1 MLVFGTAGM
10 STPDSLRAV
19 IKNEKTDDEMKAIA
33 SAELAR
39 HFLGINPDSAGFY
52 ADYGLNLSMKV
63 NYLPGIFDLSCT
75 LGKVNLQKDSI
86 DAAITIFENAGK
98 YIDKLENKRDALCV
112 LLLLGYASDVKRDFY
127 RAHEA
132 LYKGLRIAEETH
144 DSTFLWSFF
153 NNLGVHHIEIEDY
166 TKSLELLRKGLSV
179 YFRLHESRRKY
190 SLASTY
196 NNMAIAFI
204 NLTQPDSARVYLE
217 KALAMPDI
225 KGNFYGIHDI
235 YGNLARISLM
245 KDEPDRALEYALKA
259 GSALDSLGGS
269 FQGAMAPLYANQSIQ
284 LGEIYYIKGSPDQA
298 RPYLEKAILYA
309 DQASDLTVLARAY
322 LYLAEIHEARG
333 DFKESAIALKKHLEF
348 LKSLNERKMD
358 DRITTLT
365 LKYQVDQELK
375 ANKVENE
382 LNELRNRR
390 KELIYIF
397 TIITAGGFL
406 ISLVLLFRLQRN
418 KIRRKSLEEKTMQ
431 LENEKISEELEYKN
445 KELTTNVIYLL
456 KKNEFIAS
464 IAQRLNEVLGKL
476 SEEDARIL
484 KGIIKELNN
493 TVEDD
498 TWVEFEVRFKE
509 VHSNF
514 YTRLSNQFP
523 DLTAQ
528 ELRLCAFLKLN
539 MTNKEI
545 AAITYQ
551 STESLKTARYR
562 LRKKL
567 EIDRDENLVAF
578 LTRI

>member
-1 MLVFGTAGM
+1 
-10 STPDSLRAV
+10 
-19 IKNEKTDDEMKAIA
+19 
-33 SAELAR
+33 
-39 HFLGINPDSAGFY
+39 
-52 ADYGLNLSMKV
+52 
-63 NYLPGIFDLSCT
+63 
-75 LGKVNLQKDSI
+75 
-86 DAAITIFENAGK
+86 
-98 YIDKLENKRDALCV
+98 
-112 LLLLGYASDVKRDFY
+112 
-127 RAHEA
+127 
-132 LYKGLRIAEETH
+132 
-144 DSTFLWSFF
+144 
-153 NNLGVHHIEIEDY
+153 
-166 TKSLELLRKGLSV
+166 
-179 YFRLHESRRKY
+179 
-190 SLASTY
+190 
-196 NNMAIAFI
+196 
-204 NLTQPDSARVYLE
+204 
-217 KALAMPDI
+217 
-225 KGNFYGIHDI
+225 
-235 YGNLARISLM
+235 
-245 KDEPDRALEYALKA
+245 
-259 GSALDSLGGS
+259 
-269 FQGAMAPLYANQSIQ
+269 
-284 LGEIYYIKGSPDQA
+284 
-298 RPYLEKAILYA
+298 
-309 DQASDLTVLARAY
+309 
-322 LYLAEIHEARG
+322 
-333 DFKESAIALKKHLEF
+333 
-348 LKSLNERKMD
+348 
-358 DRITTLT
+358 
-365 LKYQVDQELK
+365 
-375 ANKVENE
+375 
-382 LNELRNRR
+382 
-390 KELIYIF
+390 
-397 TIITAGGFL
+397 
-406 ISLVLLFRLQRN
+406 
-418 KIRRKSLEEKTMQ
+418 MQ